1 MRKISWNDKL
11 KIGVDVV
18 DKAHA
23 RLFKIVGKLMEQME
37 YEPNYQNTCK
47 ESIRFLEDYTMG
59 HFF

>member
-47 ESIRFLEDYTMG
+47 ERDRKSVV
-59 HFF
+59 

>member
-23 RLFKIVGKLMEQME
+23 RLFKIVGKLMEQHSFSGRL
-37 YEPNYQNTCK
+37 YNGP
-47 ESIRFLEDYTMG
+47 
-59 HFF
+59 FF